1 MVVLRILLLGLIFG
15 GLTPVAATAAEK
27 AEPKGCLTPQERNA
41 AIAARKAVPL
51 ARAMRVV
58 KAKIAGEV
66 VNARLC
72 RQDAEAGGAPK
83 GLVYVLTV
91 LARSGKVLQA
101 RVDAA
106 SVLRFRSSPQPL
118 GNLVCE
124 LRNRR
129 TLVSY

>member
-1 MVVLRILLLGLIFG
+1 MGLRALLLGLAVG
-15 GLTPVAATAAEK
+15 CAVTQTEAAERS
-27 AEPKGCLTPQERNA
+27 GCLTPDERRA
-41 AIAARKAVPL
+41 VIAARKAVPL
-51 ARAMRVV
+51 ARAMHVV
-58 KAKIAGEV
+58 KAKVAGEV
-66 VNARLC
+66 VKARLC
-72 RQDAEAGGAPK
+72 RQDK

-91 LARSGKVLQA
+91 LARSGKVLEA

>member
-1 MVVLRILLLGLIFG
+1 MVVLRTLLLGLIC
-15 GLTPVAATAAEK
+15 LAPVAAAAAEK
-27 AEPKGCLTPQERNA
+27 KVCLSPQERNA

-72 RQDAEAGGAPK
+72 RQEIGPATAVAGATGAATK

-91 LARSGKVLQA
+91 LARNGKVTQA

-106 SVLRFRSSPQPL
+106 DGHWL
-118 GNLVCE
+118 GG
-124 LRNRR
+124 
-129 TLVSY
+129 S

>member
-1 MVVLRILLLGLIFG
+1 MVVLRILLPGLI
-15 GLTPVAATAAEK
+15 GLAPVAAAAAEK
-27 AEPKGCLTPQERNA
+27 KACLTPQERNA

-51 ARAMRVV
+51 ARAMQVV

-72 RQDAEAGGAPK
+72 RQDIGPATAGTGATK

-91 LARSGKVLQA
+91 LARNGKVTQA

-106 SVLRFRSSPQPL
+106 DGHWL
-118 GNLVCE
+118 GG
-124 LRNRR
+124 
-129 TLVSY
+129 S

>member
-1 MVVLRILLLGLIFG
+1 MVVLRIFLLVLVCLA
-15 GLTPVAATAAEK
+15 PVAATAAEK
-27 AEPKGCLTPQERNA
+27 KACLSPQERNA

-66 VNARLC
+66 VSARLC
-72 RQDAEAGGAPK
+72 RLETAATSSTGTATK

-91 LARSGKVLQA
+91 LARNGKVTQA

-106 SVLRFRSSPQPL
+106 DGHWL
-118 GNLVCE
+118 GG
-124 LRNRR
+124 
-129 TLVSY
+129 S

>member
-1 MVVLRILLLGLIFG
+1 MVVLRILLLGLIC
-15 GLTPVAATAAEK
+15 LAPVTAT
-27 AEPKGCLTPQERNA
+27 AEPKGCLSPQERNA

-51 ARAMRVV
+51 ARAMKVV

-72 RQDAEAGGAPK
+72 RQDIGAAAGAAGAAGATK

-91 LARSGKVLQA
+91 LGRNGKVTQA

-106 SVLRFRSSPQPL
+106 DGHWL
-118 GNLVCE
+118 GGSGGGEHLASA
-124 LRNRR
+124 RGRGR
-129 TLVSY
+129 P

>member
-1 MVVLRILLLGLIFG
+1 MGWSRYLLICAALGCVV
-15 GLTPVAATAAEK
+15 PYWAEAA
-27 AEPKGCLTPQERNA
+27 PRRSCLSPQERNA

-72 RQDAEAGGAPK
+72 RQDK

-91 LARSGKVLQA
+91 LAGNGKVTQA

-106 SVLRFRSSPQPL
+106 DGHWL
-118 GNLVCE
+118 GGG
-124 LRNRR
+124 
-129 TLVSY
+129 